1 MIAAER
7 LLLASALED
16 PSNQRFVLLS
26 DSCVPLY
33 DFGYIYRYLVSSPK
47 SFVDSFLDKD
57 NRYTMKMFPVI
68 RKEKWRKGS
77 QWISLI
83 RSHAEVIV
91 NDDTVFPVFQKFCK
105 RSLPLDP
112 RKNWLYLKKRRHNCI
127 PDEHYV
133 QTLLTVSTNSYQ
145 NLPFSSSIS
154 NPLIFRIHFL
164 HPNLDGLF
172 RCVAWKMKWNGE
184 Q

>member
-26 DSCVPLY
+26 DRLVSLFYLWLEDLIDVEVKPLVFTLLWCSCVPLY

-77 QWISLI
+77 QVCFLSYLISGIEKRNFLI
-83 RSHAEVIV
+83 LLLKWTFADCFLCKILEVWVVLKNKLHRQWQNFYCSFV
-91 NDDTVFPVFQKFCK
+91 NQFLFVAVDIIDQKPC
-105 RSLPLDP
+105 RG
-112 RKNWLYLKKRRHNCI
+112 HC
-127 PDEHYV
+127 
-133 QTLLTVSTNSYQ
+133 
-145 NLPFSSSIS
+145 
-154 NPLIFRIHFL
+154 
-164 HPNLDGLF
+164 
-172 RCVAWKMKWNGE
+172 
-184 Q
+184 

>member
-77 QWISLI
+77 QVCFLSYLISGIEKRNFLI
-83 RSHAEVIV
+83 
-91 NDDTVFPVFQKFCK
+91 
-105 RSLPLDP
+105 LL
-112 RKNWLYLKKRRHNCI
+112 LK
-127 PDEHYV
+127 
-133 QTLLTVSTNSYQ
+133 
-145 NLPFSSSIS
+145 
-154 NPLIFRIHFL
+154 
-164 HPNLDGLF
+164 
-172 RCVAWKMKWNGE
+172 
-184 Q
+184 